1 MPPPPFMSRFRW
13 LTTTRPSPVTR
24 TYWFPSLTPRARP
37 VGRVDTPDQ
46 TIAAGKTESFE
57 TEVPVERPA
66 LWSADSPHLYQTR
79 THLLVNH
86 YAVDSVTT
94 AFGIRSIVMNGQSG
108 FLLKRQRSKDA
119 RCVRPSR
126 PRRIRSRFA
135 RSSGGTS
142 NRSAQSG
149 RI

>member
-37 VGRVDTPDQ
+37 VGRVDTPVQ

-86 YAVDSVTT
+86 YAVDVLAKFGEITTQDALMEKSVT
-94 AFGIRSIVMNGQSG
+94 
-108 FLLKRQRSKDA
+108 
-119 RCVRPSR
+119 
-126 PRRIRSRFA
+126 
-135 RSSGGTS
+135 
-142 NRSAQSG
+142 
-149 RI
+149 